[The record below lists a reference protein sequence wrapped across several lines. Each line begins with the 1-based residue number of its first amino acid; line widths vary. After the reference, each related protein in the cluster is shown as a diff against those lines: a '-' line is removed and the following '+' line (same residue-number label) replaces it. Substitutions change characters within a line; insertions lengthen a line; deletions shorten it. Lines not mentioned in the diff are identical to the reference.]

1 MADIKKTL
9 TKLVMTFGTGADKR
23 VSLSLDNP
31 RVDLEE
37 MTIKDAMQSVLD
49 NDIFVIEGAP
59 IANLVEAKIVI
70 TDTDEYDLV

>member
-31 RVDLEE
+31 KVDLEE